1 METAEAM
8 DLRAGDGLPM
18 SQRSSE
24 GVARLLRKAILD
36 GRLQPGQPLRERAL
50 AEELGISRTPIREAL
65 FILQGEGLV
74 GLTPNRGAT
83 VRTITAT
90 DIAEIYAL
98 RAVLESHAAA
108 TAAEHVTDADL
119 ARLEE
124 AYARLERI
132 GDHGIAHEQADAD
145 LQFHAAIAHAAGNQL
160 LKTMIGQVHAFTVT
174 YRSQYPYS
182 LEQMRRANVQHRAI
196 IDALRGHDAPR
207 AEALMREHVSWSRGL
222 ALQHFSE
229 GDGPGVTADRDAV
242 GT

>member
-1 METAEAM
+1 MLETPDAM
-8 DLRAGDGLPM
+8 DLLADDGLPM
-18 SQRSSE
+18 AQRSSE
-24 GVARLLRKAILD
+24 GVARLIRKAILD

-65 FILQGEGLV
+65 FILHGEGLID
-74 GLTPNRGAT
+74 LIPNRGAT

-90 DIAEIYAL
+90 DVAEIYAL

-132 GDHGIAHEQADAD
+132 GDHGSAHEQADAD
-145 LQFHAAIAHAAGNQL
+145 LQLHAAIAQATGNQL
-160 LKTMIGQVHAFTVT
+160 LRTMIGQVHAFTVT

-182 LEQMRRANVQHRAI
+182 PEQVRRANVQHRAI
-196 IDALRGHDAPR
+196 IDALRDNDAKR
-207 AEALMREHVSWSRGL
+207 AEELMREHVSWSREL
-222 ALQHFSE
+222 ALAHFSE
-229 GDGPGVTADRDAV
+229 GDPAGPSARPLPAG
-242 GT
+242 

>member
-1 METAEAM
+1 MN
-8 DLRAGDGLPM
+8 LRADDGLPM

-108 TAAEHVTDADL
+108 TAAERIGEADL
-119 ARLEE
+119 NLLEE
-124 AYARLERI
+124 AHHRLERI
-132 GDHGIAHEQADAD
+132 GAHGSAPEQADAD
-145 LQFHAAIAHAAGNQL
+145 LQLHATIAKAAGNQL
-160 LKTMIGQVHAFTVT
+160 LRTMIGQVHAFTVT

-182 LEQMRRANVQHRAI
+182 PEQVRRANVQHRAI
-196 IDALRGHDAPR
+196 IDALRDHDAAR
-207 AEALMREHVSWSRGL
+207 AEELMREHVSWSREL
-222 ALQHFSE
+222 ALTHFTEADTPDTPTGPPQHRAA
-229 GDGPGVTADRDAV
+229 P
-242 GT
+242 